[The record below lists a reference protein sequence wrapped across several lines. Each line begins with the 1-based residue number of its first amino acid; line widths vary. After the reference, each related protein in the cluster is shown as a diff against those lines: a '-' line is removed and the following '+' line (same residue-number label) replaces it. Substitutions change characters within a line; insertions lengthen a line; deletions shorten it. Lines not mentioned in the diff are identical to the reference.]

1 MAGVEEFVA
10 SSFAPRPARSAS
22 PVPSAGGDRFRWGIA
37 GTGMIAKEFARGLA
51 LVEDAELVAVG
62 SRGAARAEAF
72 GAELAVPRRHGSYEA
87 VAADPDVDIVYVAS
101 PHPAHLAHTLLFLG
115 AGKHVLCEKPLALN
129 AAQAGELAAAAA
141 SAGRFLME
149 AVWSRFTPGY
159 QAIRDVVAS
168 GEIGDVLLVEA
179 EFGFRAPFDPAH
191 RLFDP
196 ALGGGSV
203 LDIGIYP
210 VQLAHLLLGVPDGVT
225 AGGIVGA
232 TRVDEHVVAVLRY
245 DAAGALAVATSS
257 FRADLPGAARIVGT
271 LGALEIPTSM
281 WAPETLVVRTAAA
294 AVRIGGAA
302 DGEPGERRIE
312 TPLTGTGLHYQVRH
326 VHDRLRAGHL
336 DSDVMPPAES
346 VRIAATLD
354 RVRAVLG
361 VRYPGERH
369 SGEEPAAAG

>member
-1 MAGVEEFVA
+1 MEEPSA
-10 SSFAPRPARSAS
+10 SSS
-22 PVPSAGGDRFRWGIA
+22 PSAPANLPAAGPRFRWGIA
-37 GTGMIAKEFARGLA
+37 GTGMIAREFARDLT

-62 SRGAARAEAF
+62 SRGAASAEAF
-72 GAELAVPRRHGSYEA
+72 GAEFAVPRRHGSYEA
-87 VAADPDVDIVYVAS
+87 LAADPDVDIVYVAS

-129 AAQAGELAAAAA
+129 AAQAGEMAAAAA
-141 SAGRFLME
+141 AAGRFLME

-159 QAIRDVVAS
+159 RVMRDLIGN

-210 VQLAHLLLGVPDGVT
+210 VQFAHLLLGAPDDVT
-225 AGGIVGA
+225 AGGIVGS
-232 TRVDEHVVAVLRY
+232 TGVDEHVVAVLRY
-245 DAAGALAVATSS
+245 DAGALAVATSS
-257 FRADLPGAARIVGT
+257 LRADLPGTARVTGT
-271 LGALEIPTSM
+271 RGSLEFPASM
-281 WAPETLVVRTAAA
+281 WAPEVLLVRTRAAP
-294 AVRIGGAA
+294 VRIGGEA
-302 DGEPGERRIE
+302 DGSAGERRIE
-312 TPLTGTGLHYQVRH
+312 TPLTGIGLHYQVRH

-346 VRIAATLD
+346 IRVATTLD

-361 VRYPGERH
+361 VRYPGEA
-369 SGEEPAAAG
+369 PILAP